1 MSAMNVIEAVRISK
15 SYQQHTALKEVS
27 LQVPEG
33 CVFGMLGPNGAGKTS
48 LIRIMNQ
55 ITAPDSGELLFNG
68 RAISAE
74 DVELIGYLPEER
86 GLYRKMKIGE
96 QCLYLAQLKGL
107 GKRDAFKK
115 LKQWFQQ
122 FEIEHWWDKKVE
134 DLSKGMAQKVQ
145 FISTVIHE
153 PKLLILDE
161 PFSGFDP
168 INAEIIRKEMLKLR
182 DAGCTIILST
192 HDMGSV
198 ESLCSQI
205 ALINRAE
212 VILTGT
218 VKEVKE
224 RFKTNTWRIAFS
236 GMGMD
241 LGIALWAQYEL
252 IRTYQ
257 SDGAQYADIRI
268 PENLKLND
276 LLSALIP
283 HIDLHEVQEIIP
295 SMEEIFIQSVQQFN
309 QIHE

>member
-1 MSAMNVIEAVRISK
+1 MNAIEAVRISK
-15 SYQQHTALKEVS
+15 NYQEHVALKEVS

-33 CVFGMLGPNGAGKTS
+33 SVFGMLGPNGAGKTS

-55 ITAPDSGELLFNG
+55 ITAPDSGELLFYG
-68 RAISAE
+68 RAIAPD
-74 DVELIGYLPEER
+74 DVESIGYLPEER

-107 GKRDAFKK
+107 NKREAHKK
-115 LKQWFQQ
+115 LKEWFRH

-168 INAEIIRKEMLKLR
+168 INADIIRKEMLKLR
-182 DAGCTIILST
+182 NAGCTIILST

-198 ESLCSQI
+198 ESLCSHV
-205 ALINRAE
+205 ALINRSE

-224 RFKTNTWRIAFS
+224 RFKTHTWRIAFS

-241 LGIALWAQYEL
+241 LGIALWAQFEL

-257 SDGAQYADIRI
+257 SEGKQFAEIRI
-268 PENLKLND
+268 PDNLKLND
-276 LLSALIP
+276 LLHALIP
-283 HIDLHEVQEIIP
+283 HIEIHEVNEIIP
-295 SMEEIFIQSVQQFN
+295 GMEEIFIQSVQQFN
-309 QIHE
+309 QSHE

>member
-1 MSAMNVIEAVRISK
+1 MNVIEAVKISK
-15 SYQQHTALKEVS
+15 SYQQHVALKEVS

-33 CVFGMLGPNGAGKTS
+33 SVFGMLGPNGAGKTS

-55 ITAPDSGELLFNG
+55 ITAPDTGELLFKG
-68 RAISAE
+68 RRISPE
-74 DVELIGYLPEER
+74 DVESIGYLPEER

-107 GKRDAFKK
+107 GKREAHKK
-115 LKQWFQQ
+115 LKHWFQH
-122 FEIEHWWDKKVE
+122 FEIDHWWDKKVE

-145 FISTVIHE
+145 FISTIIHE

-168 INAEIIRKEMLKLR
+168 INAEIIRKEMLKLKE
-182 DAGCTIILST
+182 AGCTIILST

-198 ESLCSQI
+198 ESLCSHI

-241 LGIALWAQYEL
+241 LGIALWAQFEL
-252 IRTYQ
+252 IKTFQ
-257 SDGAQYADIRI
+257 LEGSQYADIRI

-283 HIDLHEVQEIIP
+283 HIDLHEVHEIIP

-309 QIHE
+309 QSHE

>member
-1 MSAMNVIEAVRISK
+1 MNVIEAVRISK
-15 SYQQHTALKEVS
+15 SYQQHVALKEVS

-33 CVFGMLGPNGAGKTS
+33 SVFGMLGPNGAGKTS

-55 ITAPDSGELLFNG
+55 ITAPDTGELLFKG
-68 RAISAE
+68 RRISPE
-74 DVELIGYLPEER
+74 DVESIGYLPEER

-107 GKRDAFKK
+107 GKREAHKK
-115 LKQWFQQ
+115 LKQWFQH
-122 FEIEHWWDKKVE
+122 FEIDHWWDKKVE

-145 FISTVIHE
+145 FISTIIHE

-168 INAEIIRKEMLKLR
+168 INAEIIRKEMLKLKE
-182 DAGCTIILST
+182 AGCTIILST

-198 ESLCSQI
+198 ESLCSHI

-241 LGIALWAQYEL
+241 LGIALWAQFEL
-252 IRTYQ
+252 IKTFQ
-257 SDGAQYADIRI
+257 LEGSQYADIRI
-268 PENLKLND
+268 LENLKLND

-283 HIDLHEVQEIIP
+283 HIDLHEVHEIIP

-309 QIHE
+309 QSHE

>member
-1 MSAMNVIEAVRISK
+1 ES
-15 SYQQHTALKEVS
+15 
-27 LQVPEG
+27 
-33 CVFGMLGPNGAGKTS
+33 
-48 LIRIMNQ
+48 
-55 ITAPDSGELLFNG
+55 
-68 RAISAE
+68 
-74 DVELIGYLPEER
+74 IGYLPEER

-107 GKRDAFKK
+107 GKREAHKK
-115 LKQWFQQ
+115 LKQWFQH
-122 FEIEHWWDKKVE
+122 FEIDHWWDKKVE

-145 FISTVIHE
+145 FISTIIHE

-168 INAEIIRKEMLKLR
+168 INAEIIRKEMLKLKE
-182 DAGCTIILST
+182 AGCTIILST

-198 ESLCSQI
+198 ESLCSHI

-224 RFKTNTWRIAFS
+224 RFKTNTWRIVFN

-241 LGIALWAQYEL
+241 LGIALWAQFEL
-252 IRTYQ
+252 IKTFQ
-257 SDGAQYADIRI
+257 LEGSQYADIRI

-283 HIDLHEVQEIIP
+283 HIDLQEVHEVIP

-309 QIHE
+309 QSHE

>member
-1 MSAMNVIEAVRISK
+1 MSAMNIIEAIRISK
-15 SYQQHTALKEVS
+15 SYQQHVALKDVS
-27 LQVPEG
+27 LQVPVG
-33 CVFGMLGPNGAGKTS
+33 SVFGMLGPNGAGKTS

-68 RAISAE
+68 RRISPE
-74 DVELIGYLPEER
+74 DVESIGYLPEER

-107 GKRDAFKK
+107 GKREAHKK
-115 LKQWFQQ
+115 LKEWFQR
-122 FEIEHWWDKKVE
+122 FEIDHWWDKKVE

-145 FISTVIHE
+145 FISTVIHD
-153 PKLLILDE
+153 PQLLILDE

-182 DAGCTIILST
+182 DGGCTIILST

-198 ESLCSQI
+198 ESLCSHI

-218 VKEVKE
+218 VKEVKN
-224 RFKTNTWRIAFS
+224 RFKTHTWRIAFS

-241 LGIALWAQYEL
+241 LGIALWAQFEL
-252 IRTYQ
+252 LRTYQ
-257 SDGAQYADIRI
+257 VDGTQYADIRI
-268 PENLKLND
+268 AENLTLND
-276 LLSALIP
+276 LLRALIP
-283 HIDLHEVQEIIP
+283 HIDLHEAQEIIP
-295 SMEEIFIQSVQQFN
+295 SMEEIFIESVQQFN
-309 QIHE
+309 KSHE

>member
-1 MSAMNVIEAVRISK
+1 MNVIEAISISK
-15 SYQQHTALKEVS
+15 SYQQHIALKEVS

-33 CVFGMLGPNGAGKTS
+33 SVFGMLGPNGAGKTS

-55 ITAPDSGELLFNG
+55 ITAPDSGKLLFKG
-68 RAISAE
+68 REISAD
-74 DVELIGYLPEER
+74 DVEAIGYLPEER

-107 GKRDAFKK
+107 SKREAHKR
-115 LKQWFQQ
+115 LKDWFQH
-122 FEIEHWWDKKVE
+122 FEISHWWEKKVE

-168 INAEIIRKEMLKLR
+168 INAEMIRKEMLKLR

-198 ESLCSQI
+198 ESLCSHI

-218 VKEVKE
+218 VKEVKD
-224 RFKTNTWRIAFS
+224 RFKTRTWRIAYS

-241 LGIALWAQYEL
+241 LGIALWAQFEL
-252 IRTYQ
+252 IKAYQ
-257 SDGAQYADIRI
+257 SEGSQYADIRI
-268 PENLKLND
+268 PEGMKLND

-283 HIDLHEVQEIIP
+283 HIDLHEVHEVIP
-295 SMEEIFIQSVQQFN
+295 NMEEIFIQSVQQFN
-309 QIHE
+309 QTHE